1 MPTLDSEVM
10 VRIPTFDPIDRGLA
24 GWMHWAG
31 KTHPEWDIAYYY
43 QTAGVCETR
52 NEIAAQFLASDKQV
66 LWMIDHDVT
75 PPENA
80 DILQVD
86 APVVAGLYGHYHP
99 QVGASYQVYVKTKEK
114 EASYR
119 FYPVQEWPSQTEPF
133 KADVA
138 GTGCMV
144 IRRAVLEKIR
154 DEDKSLPFYFTYEGG
169 RRTGEDFTFCAK
181 VGGVTVL
188 PTYLCQHARK
198 VNLTELVPLTHLAK
212 IGQQALAKTPQPT
225 DDITATSSDIP
236 PAPAPLDD
244 KFFTPKNRRQRRKKK
259 SKQ

>member
-1 MPTLDSEVM
+1 
-10 VRIPTFDPIDRGLA
+10 
-24 GWMHWAG
+24 
-31 KTHPEWDIAYYY
+31 
-43 QTAGVCETR
+43 
-52 NEIAAQFLASDKQV
+52 
-66 LWMIDHDVT
+66 
-75 PPENA
+75 
-80 DILQVD
+80 
-86 APVVAGLYGHYHP
+86 
-99 QVGASYQVYVKTKEK
+99 
-114 EASYR
+114 
-119 FYPVQEWPSQTEPF
+119 
-133 KADVA
+133 
-138 GTGCMV
+138 MV

-154 DEDKSLPFYFTYEGG
+154 DEDKSLPFHFTYEGG

-244 KFFTPKNRRQRRKKK
+244 KFFTKNRRQRRKKK